1 MNYLIPSLSFCC
13 MATAYCACARAAAQ
27 GRLKECDADRE
38 YRAVRSARFQI
49 TRRIRTVKTETQQIS
64 KLRQAIK
71 FGVAFGH
78 EGADLL
84 EWVLLSEHVFL
95 NSSEAILEVCRWSL
109 RGGRLPHRQEI
120 EDDVLLL
127 HMK

>member
-1 MNYLIPSLSFCC
+1 MNYLMSSVSFSC

-38 YRAVRSARFQI
+38 YRAVRSARFRL
-49 TRRIRTVKTETQQIS
+49 TRRIRTVRTEAQQIS

-84 EWVLLSEHVFL
+84 ERVLLGEYVFL
-95 NSSEAILEVCRWSL
+95 NSSEAILEICRWSL
-109 RGGRLPHRQEI
+109 RNGRLPNVQEI